1 MILRKK
7 HINNF
12 LILLPFLMVF
22 LGEMLQISFKD
33 TSSKIKILSA
43 IYMILYVFINKKTNI
58 NLTLSLALFLPVFIY
73 GIVHSF
79 SIKAALSDGVRYLFP
94 ILVIFYS
101 YSIRKHYKLL
111 FKSLIIFVLINDLWQ
126 IINYI
131 NWIRG
136 VDQWFYHIHEPSG
149 YRYFNQVSGIIRAT
163 GIVVFFGLFGFLN
176 GVSFFII
183 YKYYKGKYKKFL
195 LTLTFI
201 SMLLSFSYKVI
212 GPFLLVLFFTSK
224 NKVKLIIGLL
234 IAFVSAIIIIPK
246 QMANIIESIVLR
258 LQLYIF
264 EGNSA
269 RAESYR
275 VMMNDMLHLNL
286 FGRGIGSFGGP
297 ASTMYNSPV
306 YKQVNYN
313 WFDTP
318 GLTTT
323 DTFYPHLFVEL
334 GLIGGLLYIL
344 ILLVPII
351 NKVPLRKIT
360 IVYIIYF
367 LLFFDAI
374 FSFSLNNIAYLM
386 MSIVFIYP
394 IIEYNKSNV

>member
-1 MILRKK
+1 MRIKKTHIDKLVIL
-7 HINNF
+7 I
-12 LILLPFLMVF
+12 PFL
-22 LGEMLQISFKD
+22 LI
-33 TSSKIKILSA
+33 ILSMLIQITEKSLSTKLKIVA
-43 IYMILYVFINKKTNI
+43 FLYMFIYPFLKPLNKNLIVAFI
-58 NLTLSLALFLPVFIY
+58 LFLPFFILNFFKSFNINAAIEE
-73 GIVHSF
+73 GI
-79 SIKAALSDGVRYLFP
+79 RYLFP
-94 ILVIFYS
+94 IAVIFYG
-101 YSIRKHYKLL
+101 YSIRKHFIFLL
-111 FKSLIIFVLINDLWQ
+111 KSLIIFVLINDLWQ

-131 NWIRG
+131 NWMRG
-136 VDQWFYHIHEPSG
+136 VDQWFYYIHEPTG
-149 YRYFNQVSGIIRAT
+149 YRYFNQISGIIRAT
-163 GIVVFFGLFGFLN
+163 GIVVFFGMFGFLN
-176 GVSFFII
+176 GISFFII

-195 LTLTFI
+195 LTLTFV

-269 RAESYR
+269 RAESYK

-318 GLTTT
+318 GMTTT

-351 NKVPLRKIT
+351 NKAPLRKIT

>member
-1 MILRKK
+1 MIHK
-7 HINNF
+7 
-12 LILLPFLMVF
+12 
-22 LGEMLQISFKD
+22 
-33 TSSKIKILSA
+33 
-43 IYMILYVFINKKTNI
+43 
-58 NLTLSLALFLPVFIY
+58 
-73 GIVHSF
+73 
-79 SIKAALSDGVRYLFP
+79 
-94 ILVIFYS
+94 
-101 YSIRKHYKLL
+101 
-111 FKSLIIFVLINDLWQ
+111 
-126 IINYI
+126 
-131 NWIRG
+131 
-136 VDQWFYHIHEPSG
+136 SG
-149 YRYFNQVSGIIRAT
+149 YRYFNATSGMMRAT
-163 GIVVFFGLFGFLN
+163 GIVVFFGLFGFINAL
-176 GVSFFII
+176 SFLVI
-183 YKYYKGKYKKFL
+183 YKYYKGKFKKFL
-195 LTLTFI
+195 LTITLL
-201 SMLLSFSYKVI
+201 SLLLSFSYKII
-212 GPFLLVLFFTSK
+212 GPFLLILFFTYK
-224 NKVKLIIGLL
+224 NKVNLIIGFL
-234 IAFVSAIIIIPK
+234 ITLTSAIVVIPEK
-246 QMANIIESIVLR
+246 MQSVSYNIVLR
-258 LQLYIF
+258 LQVYIF

-269 RAESYR
+269 RSESYR
-275 VMMNDMLHLNL
+275 VMINDMSHLNL

-318 GLTTT
+318 GMTTT

-351 NKVPLRKIT
+351 NKAPLRKIT